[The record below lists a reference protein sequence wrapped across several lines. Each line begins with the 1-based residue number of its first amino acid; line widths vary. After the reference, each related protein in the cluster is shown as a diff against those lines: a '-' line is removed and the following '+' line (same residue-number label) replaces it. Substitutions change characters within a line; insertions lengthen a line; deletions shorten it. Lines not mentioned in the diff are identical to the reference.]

1 MDVNICREK
10 KLTNM
15 RASSSDNTVNLTPH
29 RVLSLEHALEYIA
42 GDECIEVTPKHIRLR
57 KVELDPLDRVR
68 ASRRSASAPAP
79 VPTG

>member
-1 MDVNICREK
+1 
-10 KLTNM
+10 M
-15 RASSSDNTVNLTPH
+15 RASSSDNTVTLTPH

-68 ASRRSASAPAP
+68 AARRSASAAAP
-79 VPTG
+79 VPAS

>member
-68 ASRRSASAPAP
+68 AARRTASAAAP
-79 VPTG
+79 GPTG